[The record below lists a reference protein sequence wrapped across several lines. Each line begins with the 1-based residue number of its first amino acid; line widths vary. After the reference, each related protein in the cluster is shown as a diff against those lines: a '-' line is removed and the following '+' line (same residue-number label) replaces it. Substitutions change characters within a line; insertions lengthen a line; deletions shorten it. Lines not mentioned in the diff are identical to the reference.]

1 MRKVYPLEF
10 SLFTV
15 AVPLFSVL
23 LLWIIYWVEI
33 RFHVNLTYLGVQP
46 QSLIGLRGIVFSP
59 FIHGSIDHLY
69 SNSIPLLVLLVSL
82 LYFYKPIALKVI
94 LWGALLTG
102 LSTWIIA
109 DKGSV
114 HIGASGIVY
123 LLSSFLF
130 FKGIWSKHYRLI
142 ALSLIVVFLYGS
154 LMWGLLP
161 GEEGIS
167 WEGHLSGFLS
177 GIVLAFIYKKSAIPN
192 TTYDWEKPKYNEN
205 EDEFMKHFD
214 ENGNF
219 IPSSELYKEEEEEGS
234 ELLEK
239 PENSSTSNTFNFNWK
254 SDHTYGDQKK

>member
-1 MRKVYPLEF
+1 MRKRHPLEF
-10 SLFTV
+10 SLFTI

-46 QSLIGLRGIVFSP
+46 QSLMGLRGIFFSP

-69 SNSIPLLVLLVSL
+69 SNSIPLLVLLMAL

-94 LWGALLTG
+94 LWGALFTG
-102 LSTWIIA
+102 LLTWLIA

-123 LLSSFLF
+123 LVSSFLF

-154 LMWGLLP
+154 LIWGVLP

-177 GIVLAFIYKKSAIPN
+177 GIVLAFIYKKSAIPI
-192 TTYDWEKPKYNEN
+192 TSYAWEKPSYNEKD
-205 EDEFMKHFD
+205 DEFMKHFD

-219 IPSSELYKEEEEEGS
+219 VPSSELYKEEEEEN
-234 ELLEK
+234 ETLNEH
-239 PENSSTSNTFNFNWK
+239 ENSSRTHSIDYDWK
-254 SDHTYGDQKK
+254 SDHTYGTPKE

>member
-1 MRKVYPLEF
+1 MRKAQPLEF

-15 AVPLFSVL
+15 AIPLFSVL
-23 LLWIIYWVEI
+23 LLWIVYWFEI
-33 RFHVNLTYLGVQP
+33 RFHINFTYLGVQP
-46 QSLIGLRGIVFSP
+46 QSLIGLRGIIFSP

-69 SNSIPLLVLLVSL
+69 SNSIPLLVLLMAL

-94 LWGALLTG
+94 LWGAFLTG
-102 LSTWIIA
+102 LLTWLIA
-109 DKGSV
+109 DRGSV

-154 LMWGLLP
+154 LIWGLLP

-177 GIVLAFIYKKSAIPN
+177 GIVLGFVYKKSAIP
-192 TTYDWEKPKYNEN
+192 TISYAWEKPAYNEH

-219 IPSSELYKEEEEEGS
+219 IPSSELYKEEEVEQAKILDE
-234 ELLEK
+234 
-239 PENSSTSNTFNFNWK
+239 PENSSTTTTIDFDWRANHTFQDKNK
-254 SDHTYGDQKK
+254 

>member
-1 MRKVYPLEF
+1 MRKTQPLEF
-10 SLFTV
+10 SLFTI

-69 SNSIPLLVLLVSL
+69 SNSIPLLVLLIAL

-94 LWGALLTG
+94 LWGAFLTG
-102 LSTWIIA
+102 LLTWLIA

-154 LMWGLLP
+154 LIWGLLP

-177 GIVLAFIYKKSAIPN
+177 GIVFAFIYKKSAIP
-192 TTYDWEKPKYNEN
+192 TISYAWEKPSYNEH

-219 IPSSELYKEEEEEGS
+219 VPSSELYKEEEQVEAEASEES
-234 ELLEK
+234 KNLSTTHTTDFK
-239 PENSSTSNTFNFNWK
+239 WSSDQTFQDKNK
-254 SDHTYGDQKK
+254 